1 MIIRVNGVELYYET
15 LGEGRPLLMVHGNG
29 QEHSI
34 FNEAAQ
40 VLKDRFTCYLI
51 DSRGHGQS
59 SPVKEYHY
67 DDMAQDIIE
76 LMEQLDLQNVA
87 FYGFSDGGIIGLLAA
102 SRCSRITDLIVS
114 GANTDPNTVRTWL
127 WLIIRINYLLKK
139 DPLMALMLREPH
151 IPDEELKKISAR
163 TLVLAGSKD
172 VIKEKE
178 TRHIAAA
185 VPGAEL
191 RILEGEGH
199 GSYIEHQEKIG
210 RILRGFLLKEE

>member
-1 MIIRVNGVELYYET
+1 MTIRVNGVELYYET
-15 LGEGRPLLMVHGNG
+15 LGEGRPLLMAHGNG
-29 QEHSI
+29 EEHSI

-67 DDMAQDIIE
+67 DDMAQDMIE

-151 IPDEELKKISAR
+151 IPDEELKKI
-163 TLVLAGSKD
+163 
-172 VIKEKE
+172 
-178 TRHIAAA
+178 
-185 VPGAEL
+185 
-191 RILEGEGH
+191 
-199 GSYIEHQEKIG
+199 
-210 RILRGFLLKEE
+210 